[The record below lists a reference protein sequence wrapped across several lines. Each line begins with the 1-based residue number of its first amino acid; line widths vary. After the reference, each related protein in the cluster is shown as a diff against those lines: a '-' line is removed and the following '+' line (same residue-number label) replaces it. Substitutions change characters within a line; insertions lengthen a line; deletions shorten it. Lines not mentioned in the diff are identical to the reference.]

1 VALTAF
7 SEERLRQAPS
17 NLKATPLKLS
27 RSGRFGK
34 AHSNRPVQVHVTG
47 TRIMVTVIL
56 ANLAE
61 GLTEA
66 AILNSYPTLKLE
78 DIRAAIHY
86 VSDLA
91 SGRVVTL
98 PEAV

>member
-1 VALTAF
+1 MSWQDRISARPEVCH
-7 SEERLRQAPS
+7 
-17 NLKATPLKLS
+17 
-27 RSGRFGK
+27 GK
-34 AHSNRPVQVHVTG
+34 VCITG

-56 ANLAE
+56 DNLAE

-66 AILNSYPTLKLE
+66 EILNSYPTLKSE

-86 VSDLA
+86 ASELA

-98 PEAV
+98 PEAG